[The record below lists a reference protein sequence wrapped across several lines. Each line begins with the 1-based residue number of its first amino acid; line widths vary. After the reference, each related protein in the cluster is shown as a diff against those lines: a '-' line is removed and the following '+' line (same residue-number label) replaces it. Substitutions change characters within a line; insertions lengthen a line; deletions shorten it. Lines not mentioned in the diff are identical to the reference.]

1 MTAAPLLEVH
11 NLTTRFHTA
20 RGVVSAVEDV
30 RLRVDAG
37 ETLAIVGESGSGKSV
52 TALSLLRMVRRPGR
66 IESGEIRFKGED
78 IMRLPESRMRQ
89 VRGAGISMI
98 FQDPMTSLNPTMR
111 IRDQLVEA
119 MTAHGKFT
127 GRAALDRAVEL
138 MTLVGIPSPEARL
151 ADYPH
156 SMSGGMRQR
165 VMIATAVANK
175 PSLIIADEPTTAL
188 DVTIQAQILDL
199 LATLN
204 REYGTAVILITHN
217 MGVVARVCQRA
228 AVMYAGRI
236 VEQATVDDLFG
247 SPRHPYTR
255 DLLAATPRLSA
266 ARGAPLVAIEG
277 RPPDLIAPAPGCSF
291 APRCRLA
298 EPRCHQERPELAID
312 GARGW
317 ACWVSDRAHA
327 SGQPLPESPA
337 ALTPAATTQRPEAG
351 EVLLAVNGV
360 TRVFPVGAGRL
371 LRGGPRSLLHAI
383 DGVDLVVRRGE
394 AIGLVGES
402 GCGKSTLARVALG
415 IHRATSGR
423 VSYRG
428 TDLTAASRRELR
440 DYRRHVQLVFQDP
453 YSSLNPRATIGAML
467 REPIVVHDLASGAA
481 VGARVRQLLEMVG
494 LDPAVA
500 SRYPHEFS
508 GGQRQRIAIARALAV
523 DPQVIVCDE
532 AVSALDV
539 SLQAQIL
546 NLLADLRARLGLAYV
561 FIGHDLAT
569 VRYISDRIA
578 VMYLGQIVE
587 EGPAEALVANPRH
600 PYTASLLSA
609 APEPDPAVERIRER
623 IVLTG
628 DVPSPLDPPPGC
640 RFHTRC
646 PIGPRVHSERRICI
660 EQRPELT
667 GSGDGH
673 RAACHFPGELRR
685 AGLAAAEAGVN
696 GDTLSRADGGAA

>member
-1 MTAAPLLEVH
+1 
-11 NLTTRFHTA
+11 
-20 RGVVSAVEDV
+20 
-30 RLRVDAG
+30 
-37 ETLAIVGESGSGKSV
+37 
-52 TALSLLRMVRRPGR
+52 
-66 IESGEIRFKGED
+66 
-78 IMRLPESRMRQ
+78 LPE
-89 VRGAGISMI
+89 
-98 FQDPMTSLNPTMR
+98 PP
-111 IRDQLVEA
+111 
-119 MTAHGKFT
+119 
-127 GRAALDRAVEL
+127 AAEL
-138 MTLVGIPSPEARL
+138 TPE
-151 ADYPH
+151 
-156 SMSGGMRQR
+156 
-165 VMIATAVANK
+165 T
-175 PSLIIADEPTTAL
+175 
-188 DVTIQAQILDL
+188 
-199 LATLN
+199 
-204 REYGTAVILITHN
+204 
-217 MGVVARVCQRA
+217 
-228 AVMYAGRI
+228 
-236 VEQATVDDLFG
+236 
-247 SPRHPYTR
+247 
-255 DLLAATPRLSA
+255 TPR
-266 ARGAPLVAIEG
+266 
-277 RPPDLIAPAPGCSF
+277 
-291 APRCRLA
+291 
-298 EPRCHQERPELAID
+298 
-312 GARGW
+312 
-317 ACWVSDRAHA
+317 
-327 SGQPLPESPA
+327 
-337 ALTPAATTQRPEAG
+337 RPEAG
-351 EVLLAVNGV
+351 EVLLAVDGI
-360 TRVFPVGAGRL
+360 TKEFPVGAGGF
-371 LRGGPRSLLHAI
+371 LRSRPRSVLHAI

-428 TDLTAASRRELR
+428 ADLTTASGRELR
-440 DYRRHVQLVFQDP
+440 EYRRHVQLVFQDP

-481 VGARVRQLLEMVG
+481 VGERVRQLLEMVG
-494 LDPAVA
+494 LDPAVE

-587 EGPAEALVANPRH
+587 EGPADTLVANPRH

-609 APEPDPAVERIRER
+609 APEPDPAVERNRER

-646 PIGPRVHSERRICI
+646 PIGPRVRSERRICI

-667 GSGDGH
+667 DSGNGH
-673 RAACHFPGELRR
+673 RVACHFPGELRR
-685 AGLAAAEAGVN
+685 AGLEAAAAGVN
-696 GDTLSRADGGAA
+696 DNALVRADGGAA

>member
-1 MTAAPLLEVH
+1 MTAPLLEVRH
-11 NLTTRFHTA
+11 LTTRFHTT
-20 RGVVSAVEDV
+20 RGVVRAVEDV
-30 RLRVDAG
+30 SLRVDTG

-78 IMRLPESRMRQ
+78 IMQLPEPRMRQ

-98 FQDPMTSLNPTMR
+98 FQDPMTSLNPAMR

-138 MTLVGIPSPEARL
+138 MTLVGIPAPEARL

-165 VMIATAVANK
+165 VMIATAVANQ

-199 LATLN
+199 LTTLN
-204 REYGTAVILITHN
+204 RELGTAVILITHN

-277 RPPDLIAPAPGCSF
+277 RPPDLIAPPPGCSF

-298 EPRCHQERPELAID
+298 EPRCHRERPELATD

-317 ACWVSDRAHA
+317 ACWISDRARA
-327 SGQPLPESPA
+327 SGHPLPDLPA
-337 ALTPAATTQRPEAG
+337 EALTRSAGKQPSEAG
-351 EVLLAVNGV
+351 DVLLAVDGV
-360 TRVFPVGAGRL
+360 TKAFPVGAAGLMR
-371 LRGGPRSLLHAI
+371 RGPRSMLHAI
-383 DGVDLVVRRGE
+383 DDVSLVVRRGE
-394 AIGLVGES
+394 AVGLVGES
-402 GCGKSTLARVALG
+402 GCGKSTLARVVLG
-415 IHRATSGR
+415 IHHATSGR

-428 TDLTAASRRELR
+428 TDLTTASRRELR
-440 DYRRHVQLVFQDP
+440 GYRRHVQLVFQDP

-467 REPIVVHDLASGAA
+467 REPIVVHGLASGPAA
-481 VGARVRQLLEMVG
+481 GARVHQLLEMVG

-500 SRYPHEFS
+500 TRYPHEFS

-546 NLLADLRARLGLAYV
+546 NLLDDLRARLGLAYV

-609 APEPDPAVERIRER
+609 APEPDPAVERTRER
-623 IVLTG
+623 IVLSG
-628 DVPSPLDPPPGC
+628 DVPSPLAPPLGC

-646 PIGPRVHSERRICI
+646 PIGPLVHSERQICI
-660 EQRPELT
+660 EQRPELAD
-667 GSGDGH
+667 SVDGH

-685 AGLAAAEAGVN
+685 AGLAAAAAGVN
-696 GDTLSRADGGAA
+696 GEALARADGGAA